1 MADSLNFQI
10 AKEGFGSY
18 LSEILPDDIAV
29 TAGAFSATMQQI
41 RNIRNVDFEKF
52 SQVAVNMESSTKGL
66 TQVNGTNV
74 PTNTVL
80 ANAGF
85 NLTALGS
92 GPYGTYTMSDFLGCM
107 SGLPYS
113 WGPVQSKI
121 LTLQTSRLIY
131 LYQQLYLA
139 VTWEI
144 ATISVEYSTE
154 RIYPDPLDP
163 NYYYDEY
170 TVTGVSLADPGGGY
184 GREGGPA
191 PTISISNGGFGT
203 TSIGTDPHD
212 LSTYGRVTSVSLTS
226 PGPVTRTI
234 PTGTVGM
241 PPTIYGSAGWP
252 GMNTAV
258 QYYIDNSNAEISSI
272 KAANPNVSSDLNTM
286 YTAFGKQLTLEQ
298 RARFTGISPVSSPTR
313 DNFINRY
320 PVSLYSFVDAIPTLA
335 QNTLPHMYSQTLEA
349 ISNLNT
355 PGGQSIIAMM
365 RQERNAAR
373 LQKIGIDL
381 DNNISGNLDQQ
392 EVEILTAN
400 GTLPTGIE
408 GITVTG
414 INGNVDNPT
423 TTFTLPPSFPAEP
436 VGYFDPNVPEFLFAN
451 VIGWQSNSNSVSS
464 IQQILDTARNNNN
477 NVNLLGPAV
486 NGTGPAQPDNLSLGP
501 LLSSPAI
508 SSTRPISTGI
518 SKPSVNPKPGL
529 VSAILE
535 PGPTVLQPIA
545 IITSG
550 PVSPGVP
557 LDKGGPAVPGSL
569 AGSPASNL
577 IPPNLNT
584 SLTASVLTPS
594 VYDVREAI
602 DEVVNCNCD
611 CWVY

>member
-1 MADSLNFQI
+1 
-10 AKEGFGSY
+10 
-18 LSEILPDDIAV
+18 
-29 TAGAFSATMQQI
+29 
-41 RNIRNVDFEKF
+41 
-52 SQVAVNMESSTKGL
+52 
-66 TQVNGTNV
+66 
-74 PTNTVL
+74 
-80 ANAGF
+80 
-85 NLTALGS
+85 
-92 GPYGTYTMSDFLGCM
+92 
-107 SGLPYS
+107 
-113 WGPVQSKI
+113 
-121 LTLQTSRLIY
+121 LIY

-144 ATISVEYSTE
+144 ATVSVQYSTE

-170 TVTGVSLADPGGGY
+170 TVTGVSIVDPGGGY

-191 PTISISNGGFGT
+191 PTISISNGGAGIT
-203 TSIGTDPHD
+203 TIGTDPHN
-212 LSTYGRVTSVSLTS
+212 LSTYGRVTSVALTS

-234 PTGTVGM
+234 PTGTVGI

-258 QYYIDNSNAEISSI
+258 QYYINNSNAEISSI
-272 KAANPNVSSDLNTM
+272 KAANPKVSSDLNTM

-335 QNTLPHMYSQTLEA
+335 QNTLPHMYAQTLEA

-400 GTLPTGIE
+400 GTLPNGVE

-414 INGNVDNPT
+414 INGNLANST

-436 VGYFDPNVPEFLFAN
+436 VGYFDPNVPEFIFAN
-451 VIGWQSNSNSVSS
+451 VTGWQPNSNSVSS
-464 IQQILDTARNNNN
+464 IQQILDIAQNNNN
-477 NVNLLGPAV
+477 NTNLLGPAG
-486 NGTGPAQPDNLSLGP
+486 NGTGPAQPVNLSLGP
-501 LLSSPAI
+501 ILSGPAI
-508 SSTRPISTGI
+508 SSISPISTGI

-535 PGPTVLQPIA
+535 PGPSVLEPIA

-550 PVSPGVP
+550 PISPGIP
-557 LDKGGPAVPGSL
+557 LDNGGPAVPGSL
-569 AGSPASNL
+569 AGSPVSNL

-584 SLTASVLTPS
+584 ALTASVLTPS
-594 VYDVREAI
+594 VYDVGEAI
-602 DEVVNCNCD
+602 DEVINCNCD
-611 CWVY
+611 CWVN